1 MSRKLPLPVGTTNYK
16 KICEDSYYVDKT
28 LLIKEI
34 LDEKVNVAL
43 FTRPRRFGKTL
54 NMDML
59 RTFFEKTAEDTGR
72 YFQDKK
78 IWQQGEKYTSH
89 QGQYPVIFLSLKDI
103 KARKWQYAFD
113 ALKYIISVE
122 YMRHSELKRS
132 SELEEADIELYNRI
146 VKNQAGYMEYV
157 FSLQALSRML
167 HQHHKQAPVI
177 IIDEYDTPIQ
187 EGFVN
192 GYYDDAVEFIR
203 SFFSAALKD
212 NPHARQI
219 VMTGILRIAKE
230 SIFSGLNLNNIRVF
244 SVLDK
249 KFSEFFGF
257 MTSEVQQMAA
267 YYEQTDKLPE
277 LKAWYDGYKFGDT
290 EIFNPWS
297 VINYFS
303 NNCQAMPYWVQ
314 TSANTIIQEILKT
327 YNDDT
332 YRNLHALLGK
342 TEVQSIVR
350 TNIIYPKLK
359 EPQTNIL
366 GFLLMT
372 GYLKSTGT
380 ELDARGDYICRLS
393 IPNKEIK
400 TIYYNEILS
409 LLTEDI
415 GENTVMNLANALYD
429 KDAAKIK
436 EALNKFMLKTISY
449 YDNLKENY
457 YHGLMLGLLAIG
469 ESNYDIR
476 SNRESGLGRYDI
488 QLIPKKSALPGII
501 IEVKA
506 ADKDAGVEL
515 SKLAQTALKQIDEK
529 KYDTELCAQGVND
542 IIKYGVAFKGKTVE
556 IVTN

>member
-230 SIFSGLNLNNIRVF
+230 SIFSGLNNIRVF

-257 MTSEVQQMAA
+257 TTSEVQQMAA

-372 GYLKSTGT
+372 GYLKSTST

-488 QLIPKKSALPGII
+488 QLIPKKSVLPGII

-542 IIKYGVAFKGKTVE
+542 IIKYGVAFQGKNVE

>member
-72 YFQDKK
+72 YFRDKK
-78 IWQQGEKYTSH
+78 NWQQGEKYTSQ

-212 NPHARQI
+212 NSHARQI

-230 SIFSGLNLNNIRVF
+230 SIFSGLNNIRVF

-257 MTSEVQQMAA
+257 TTSEVQQMAA

-515 SKLAQTALKQIDEK
+515 SKLAQTALKQIEEK

>member
-78 IWQQGEKYTSH
+78 IWQQGEKYTNH

-230 SIFSGLNLNNIRVF
+230 SIFSGLNNIRVF

-257 MTSEVQQMAA
+257 TTSEVQQIAA

-372 GYLKSTGT
+372 GYLKSTST

-429 KDAAKIK
+429 KDAPKIK
-436 EALNKFMLKTISY
+436 EALNTFMMKTISY

-488 QLIPKKSALPGII
+488 QLIPKKSVLPGII

-515 SKLAQTALKQIDEK
+515 SKLAQTALKQIEEK
-529 KYDTELCAQGVND
+529 KYYTELYAQGIND
-542 IIKYGVAFKGKTVE
+542 IIKYGVAFKGKMVE

>member
-230 SIFSGLNLNNIRVF
+230 SIFSGLNNIRVF

-515 SKLAQTALKQIDEK
+515 SKLTQTALKQIDEK

>member
-146 VKNQAGYMEYV
+146 VKNQASYMEYV

-230 SIFSGLNLNNIRVF
+230 SIFSGLNNIRVF

-257 MTSEVQQMAA
+257 TTSEVQQMAA

-372 GYLKSTGT
+372 GYLKSTST

-400 TIYYNEILS
+400 TIYNEILS

-488 QLIPKKSALPGII
+488 QIIPKKSALPGII

-506 ADKDAGVEL
+506 ADKDASVEL

-542 IIKYGVAFKGKTVE
+542 IIKYGVAFKGKNVE

>member
-78 IWQQGEKYTSH
+78 IWQQGEKYTNH

-230 SIFSGLNLNNIRVF
+230 SIFSGLNNIRVF

-257 MTSEVQQMAA
+257 TTSEVQQMAA

-449 YDNLKENY
+449 YDNLNENY

>member
-167 HQHHKQAPVI
+167 HQHHKQAPII

-230 SIFSGLNLNNIRVF
+230 SIFSGLNNIRVF

-257 MTSEVQQMAA
+257 TTSEVQQIAA

-372 GYLKSTGT
+372 GYLKSTST

-429 KDAAKIK
+429 KDAPKIK
-436 EALNKFMLKTISY
+436 EALNTFMMKTISY

-488 QLIPKKSALPGII
+488 QLIPKKSVLPGII

-542 IIKYGVAFKGKTVE
+542 IIKYGVAFKGKMVE

>member
-230 SIFSGLNLNNIRVF
+230 SIFSGLNNIRVF

-257 MTSEVQQMAA
+257 TTSEVQQMAA
-267 YYEQTDKLPE
+267 YYERTDKLPE

-290 EIFNPWS
+290 DIFNPWS

-515 SKLAQTALKQIDEK
+515 SKLAQTALKQIEEK

>member
-78 IWQQGEKYTSH
+78 IWQQGEKYTSY

-146 VKNQAGYMEYV
+146 VKNQASYMEYV

-187 EGFVN
+187 EGVVN

-230 SIFSGLNLNNIRVF
+230 SIFSGLNNIRVF

-257 MTSEVQQMAA
+257 TTSEVQQMAA

-372 GYLKSTGT
+372 GYLKSTST

-542 IIKYGVAFKGKTVE
+542 IIKYGVAFQGKTVE

>member
-146 VKNQAGYMEYV
+146 VKHQASYMEYV

-230 SIFSGLNLNNIRVF
+230 SIFSGLNNIRVF

-257 MTSEVQQMAA
+257 TTSEVQQMAA

-350 TNIIYPKLK
+350 TTIIYPKLK

-372 GYLKSTGT
+372 GYLKSTST

-542 IIKYGVAFKGKTVE
+542 IIKYGVAFKGKNVE

>member
-59 RTFFEKTAEDTGR
+59 RTFFEKTAENTGR

-230 SIFSGLNLNNIRVF
+230 SIFSGLNNIRVF

-257 MTSEVQQMAA
+257 TTSEVQQMAA

-372 GYLKSTGT
+372 GYLKSIST

-506 ADKDAGVEL
+506 ADNDAGVEL

-542 IIKYGVAFKGKTVE
+542 IIKYGVAFQGKTVE

>member
-132 SELEEADIELYNRI
+132 SEIEEADIELYNRI

-192 GYYDDAVEFIR
+192 GYCDDAVEFIR

-230 SIFSGLNLNNIRVF
+230 SIFSGLNNIRVF

-257 MTSEVQQMAA
+257 TTSEVQQMAA

-372 GYLKSTGT
+372 GYLKSTST

>member
-132 SELEEADIELYNRI
+132 SEIEEADIELYNRI

-230 SIFSGLNLNNIRVF
+230 SIFSGLNNIRVF

-257 MTSEVQQMAA
+257 TTSEVQQMAA

-332 YRNLHALLGK
+332 YRNLHALLGE

-372 GYLKSTGT
+372 GYLKSTST

>member
-230 SIFSGLNLNNIRVF
+230 SIFSGLNNIRVF

-542 IIKYGVAFKGKTVE
+542 IIKYGVAFKGKNVE

>member
-230 SIFSGLNLNNIRVF
+230 SIFSGLNNIRVF

-257 MTSEVQQMAA
+257 TTSEVQQMAA

-515 SKLAQTALKQIDEK
+515 SKLAQTALKQIEEK

>member
-132 SELEEADIELYNRI
+132 SEIEEADIELYNRI

-230 SIFSGLNLNNIRVF
+230 SIFSGLNNIRVF

-257 MTSEVQQMAA
+257 TTSEVQQMAA

-372 GYLKSTGT
+372 GYLKSTST

-542 IIKYGVAFKGKTVE
+542 IIKYGVAFKGTTVE

>member
-103 KARKWQYAFD
+103 KARKLQYAFD

-146 VKNQAGYMEYV
+146 VKHQASYMEYV

-230 SIFSGLNLNNIRVF
+230 SIFSGLNNIRVF

-257 MTSEVQQMAA
+257 TTSEVQQMAA

-372 GYLKSTGT
+372 GYLKSTST

-542 IIKYGVAFKGKTVE
+542 IIKYGVAFKGKNVE
-556 IVTN
+556 IVKN

>member
-78 IWQQGEKYTSH
+78 IWQQGEKYTSQ

-230 SIFSGLNLNNIRVF
+230 SIFSGLNNIRVF

>member
-146 VKNQAGYMEYV
+146 VKNQASYMEHV

-230 SIFSGLNLNNIRVF
+230 SIFSGLNNIRVF

-257 MTSEVQQMAA
+257 TTSEVQQMAA

-372 GYLKSTGT
+372 GYLKSTST

-515 SKLAQTALKQIDEK
+515 SKLAQIALKQIDEK

-542 IIKYGVAFKGKTVE
+542 IIKYSVAFKGKTVE

>member
-59 RTFFEKTAEDTGR
+59 RTFFEKTAENTGR

-132 SELEEADIELYNRI
+132 SELEEADIGLYNRI
-146 VKNQAGYMEYV
+146 VKNQASYMEYV

-230 SIFSGLNLNNIRVF
+230 SIFSGLNNIRVF

-257 MTSEVQQMAA
+257 TTSEVQQMAA

-372 GYLKSTGT
+372 GYLKSTST

-506 ADKDAGVEL
+506 ADKDADVEL

>member
-1 MSRKLPLPVGTTNYK
+1 MSRKLSLPVGTTNYK

-230 SIFSGLNLNNIRVF
+230 SIFSGLNNIRVF

-257 MTSEVQQMAA
+257 TTSEVQQMAA

>member
-132 SELEEADIELYNRI
+132 SEIEEADIELYNRI

-230 SIFSGLNLNNIRVF
+230 SIFSGLNNIRVF

-257 MTSEVQQMAA
+257 TTSEVQQMAA

-372 GYLKSTGT
+372 GYLKSTST

-409 LLTEDI
+409 LLTKDI

>member
-146 VKNQAGYMEYV
+146 VKHQASYMEYV

-230 SIFSGLNLNNIRVF
+230 SIFSGLNNIRVF

-257 MTSEVQQMAA
+257 TTSEVQQMAA
-267 YYEQTDKLPE
+267 YYEQTDILPE

-372 GYLKSTGT
+372 GYLKSTST

-542 IIKYGVAFKGKTVE
+542 IIKYGVAFKGKNVE

>member
-103 KARKWQYAFD
+103 KVRKWQYAFD

-132 SELEEADIELYNRI
+132 SEIEEADIELYNRI

-230 SIFSGLNLNNIRVF
+230 SIFSGLNNIRVF

-257 MTSEVQQMAA
+257 TTSEVQQMAA

-372 GYLKSTGT
+372 GYLKSTST

>member
-78 IWQQGEKYTSH
+78 IWQQGEKYTNH

-230 SIFSGLNLNNIRVF
+230 SIFSGLNNIRVF

>member
-230 SIFSGLNLNNIRVF
+230 SIFS
-244 SVLDK
+244 
-249 KFSEFFGF
+249 
-257 MTSEVQQMAA
+257 
-267 YYEQTDKLPE
+267 
-277 LKAWYDGYKFGDT
+277 
-290 EIFNPWS
+290 
-297 VINYFS
+297 
-303 NNCQAMPYWVQ
+303 
-314 TSANTIIQEILKT
+314 
-327 YNDDT
+327 
-332 YRNLHALLGK
+332 
-342 TEVQSIVR
+342 
-350 TNIIYPKLK
+350 
-359 EPQTNIL
+359 
-366 GFLLMT
+366 
-372 GYLKSTGT
+372 
-380 ELDARGDYICRLS
+380 
-393 IPNKEIK
+393 
-400 TIYYNEILS
+400 
-409 LLTEDI
+409 
-415 GENTVMNLANALYD
+415 
-429 KDAAKIK
+429 
-436 EALNKFMLKTISY
+436 
-449 YDNLKENY
+449 
-457 YHGLMLGLLAIG
+457 
-469 ESNYDIR
+469 
-476 SNRESGLGRYDI
+476 
-488 QLIPKKSALPGII
+488 
-501 IEVKA
+501 
-506 ADKDAGVEL
+506 
-515 SKLAQTALKQIDEK
+515 
-529 KYDTELCAQGVND
+529 
-542 IIKYGVAFKGKTVE
+542 
-556 IVTN
+556 

>member
-78 IWQQGEKYTSH
+78 IWQQGEKYTSQ

-122 YMRHSELKRS
+122 YMRHAELKRS

-230 SIFSGLNLNNIRVF
+230 SIFSGLNHIRVF

-257 MTSEVQQMAA
+257 TTSEVQQMAA

-501 IEVKA
+501 IDVKA

-515 SKLAQTALKQIDEK
+515 SKLAQTALKQIEEK

-542 IIKYGVAFKGKTVE
+542 IIKYGVAFQGKNVE

>member
-230 SIFSGLNLNNIRVF
+230 SIFSGLNNIRVF

-257 MTSEVQQMAA
+257 TTSEVQQMAA

-372 GYLKSTGT
+372 GYLKSTST

-542 IIKYGVAFKGKTVE
+542 IIKYGVAFKGKNVE

>member
-78 IWQQGEKYTSH
+78 IWQQGEKYTSQ

-230 SIFSGLNLNNIRVF
+230 SIFSGLNNIRVF

-257 MTSEVQQMAA
+257 TTSEVQQMAA

-529 KYDTELCAQGVND
+529 KYDTELCVQGVND

>member
-78 IWQQGEKYTSH
+78 ICQQGEKYTSH

-132 SELEEADIELYNRI
+132 SEIEEADIELYNRI

-230 SIFSGLNLNNIRVF
+230 SIFSGLNNIRVF

-257 MTSEVQQMAA
+257 TTSEVQQMAA

-372 GYLKSTGT
+372 GYLKSTST

>member
-59 RTFFEKTAEDTGR
+59 CTFFEKTAEDTSR
-72 YFQDKK
+72 YFQNKK
-78 IWQQGEKYTSH
+78 IWQQGEKYTSQ

-122 YMRHSELKRS
+122 YMRHAELKRS

-230 SIFSGLNLNNIRVF
+230 SIFSGLNNIRVF

-257 MTSEVQQMAA
+257 TTSEVQQMAA

-436 EALNKFMLKTISY
+436 EALNTFMMKTISY

-515 SKLAQTALKQIDEK
+515 SKLAQTALKQIEEK

>member
-78 IWQQGEKYTSH
+78 IWQQGEKYTNH

-230 SIFSGLNLNNIRVF
+230 SIFSGLNNIRVF

-257 MTSEVQQMAA
+257 TTSEVQQMAA

-372 GYLKSTGT
+372 GYLKSTST

-542 IIKYGVAFKGKTVE
+542 IIKYGVAFKGKMVE

>member
-230 SIFSGLNLNNIRVF
+230 SIFSGLNNIRVF

-257 MTSEVQQMAA
+257 TTSEVQQMAA

-542 IIKYGVAFKGKTVE
+542 IIKYGVAFKGKNVE

>member
-230 SIFSGLNLNNIRVF
+230 SIFSGLNNIRVF

-342 TEVQSIVR
+342 MEVQSIVR

-457 YHGLMLGLLAIG
+457 YHGLMFGLLAIG

>member
-230 SIFSGLNLNNIRVF
+230 SIFSGPNNIRVF

-257 MTSEVQQMAA
+257 TTSEVQQMAA

>member
-78 IWQQGEKYTSH
+78 IWQQGEKYTNH

-230 SIFSGLNLNNIRVF
+230 SIFSGLNNIRVF

-257 MTSEVQQMAA
+257 TTSEVQQMAA

-372 GYLKSTGT
+372 GYLKSTST

-429 KDAAKIK
+429 KDAPKIK
-436 EALNKFMLKTISY
+436 EALNTFMMKTISY

-488 QLIPKKSALPGII
+488 QLIPKKSVLPGII

-515 SKLAQTALKQIDEK
+515 SKLAQTALKQIEEK
-529 KYDTELCAQGVND
+529 KYYTELYAQGIND
-542 IIKYGVAFKGKTVE
+542 IIKYGVAFKGKMVE